1 LEYALSLT
9 KLLLAWTC
17 VFIVV
22 LCLWFFGLLNVL
34 GSEFDILIRGFSA
47 IALVLCGVFV
57 GILVSQKQVRVR
69 AVLFSFLLFALGFLA
84 APFVGI
90 GVLMLFENFG
100 FDIPAIFGVC
110 VTVYL
115 LLYVVLG
122 FWLRKKGVLKL
133 Q

>member
-1 LEYALSLT
+1 M
-9 KLLLAWTC
+9 
-17 VFIVV
+17 
-22 LCLWFFGLLNVL
+22 
-34 GSEFDILIRGFSA
+34 
-47 IALVLCGVFV
+47 
-57 GILVSQKQVRVR
+57 LVSQKQVRVR
-69 AVLFSFLLFALGFLA
+69 AVLFSFLFFALGFLA

-110 VTVYL
+110 VAVYL

-133 Q
+133 QRVC

>member
-1 LEYALSLT
+1 MSLT

>member
-1 LEYALSLT
+1 MSLT

-22 LCLWFFGLLNVL
+22 LCLWFFRLLNVL
-34 GSEFDILIRGFSA
+34 GSEFDILIRWFSA

-57 GILVSQKQVRVR
+57 GIFVSQKQVRVR
-69 AVLFSFLLFALGFLA
+69 AVLFSLLFFALGFLA

-90 GVLMLFENFG
+90 GVLILFENFG

-110 VTVYL
+110 VAVYL

>member
-1 LEYALSLT
+1 MSLT

-22 LCLWFFGLLNVL
+22 LCLWFFRLLNVL
-34 GSEFDILIRGFSA
+34 GSEFDILVRGFLA

>member
-1 LEYALSLT
+1 MSLT

-22 LCLWFFGLLNVL
+22 LCLWFFRLLNVL

-57 GILVSQKQVRVR
+57 GIFVSQKQVRVR

-110 VTVYL
+110 VAVYL

-133 Q
+133 QRVC